1 MIWTSDEL
9 NSREMEILRGIRQY
23 LEDYRCDTHSDGYE
37 EGYRDGEGHS
47 WDVARN
53 KGYDEGWE
61 DACQYILDKFITKDD
76 RWSLVNAITELKVD
90 K

>member
-1 MIWTSDEL
+1 MSEPIWINERLERISQH
-9 NSREMEILRGIRQY
+9 I
-23 LEDYRCDTHSDGYE
+23 EDYALDMSHDRYHEGYDI
-37 EGYRDGEGHS
+37 GYRDGENHT
-47 WDVARN
+47 WDQARN